1 MKKILVAYDGSTH
14 ADAALDMAAD
24 MAQRYGAALVLLH
37 AYPHVSDMLGTPHYD
52 EMLAARTLLGKN
64 ILDAAR
70 ARLPAELEV
79 ETQLIEGP
87 PAQAIMRVAAEE
99 GCDLIV
105 VGSRGRGQLA
115 GLLLGSVSSTVA
127 HHANCPVLIVH

>member
-87 PAQAIMRVAAEE
+87 PAHAILRVAAEE